1 MPPKKLDAEKCKEFA
16 KNPSVNPLTG
26 RAIDPAG
33 ATAKTLAKDC
43 EKLGASVAVAAAGP
57 SRPAAPPAPAA
68 GFEVNDYLSGKHIV
82 FSGFRSK
89 EYADLLATVGC
100 VVGDSVTKATIFV
113 VAADPE
119 EKSGKLDKARKM
131 GLPILSREQFEKGY
145 LLPQASLSPGA
156 SSSVAKSSSSSSHAA
171 KSESSSSSSPS
182 SSKKAEAGRVK
193 IAPEVDKLSKA
204 YSPYYYGTGALMDFA
219 DTLKLSEKTTYL
231 INRIGNLTEEISDL
245 FSELT
250 MEVNTSVEPESLS
263 HIPVLAEKPGGKKRD
278 PTIWKYSFD
287 RNRDFTSGVYLRKL
301 LKKNAKVIV
310 PGDAFVSV
318 KTKYND
324 PVYFVNEGKT
334 ATIAEYQQKDN
345 VASVPFWLTKILLKT
360 GKPIHEIAELYSKV
374 PIRYVIYPM
383 RDQDKLGAE
392 ELLVYNAKSKKDE
405 YVSLEN
411 GEFYTNFYGM
421 EREL

>member
-1 MPPKKLDAEKCKEFA
+1 M
-16 KNPSVNPLTG
+16 
-26 RAIDPAG
+26 
-33 ATAKTLAKDC
+33 
-43 EKLGASVAVAAAGP
+43 
-57 SRPAAPPAPAA
+57 
-68 GFEVNDYLSGKHIV
+68 
-82 FSGFRSK
+82 
-89 EYADLLATVGC
+89 DL
-100 VVGDSVTKATIFV
+100 
-113 VAADPE
+113 
-119 EKSGKLDKARKM
+119 
-131 GLPILSREQFEKGY
+131 
-145 LLPQASLSPGA
+145 
-156 SSSVAKSSSSSSHAA
+156 
-171 KSESSSSSSPS
+171 
-182 SSKKAEAGRVK
+182 
-193 IAPEVDKLSKA
+193 
-204 YSPYYYGTGALMDFA
+204 A
-219 DTLKLSEKTTYL
+219 DTLQLNEKTTYL
-231 INRIGNLTEEISDL
+231 INRIGNLTEEINDL

-250 MEVNTSVEPESLS
+250 VEVNAAVEPENLS

-334 ATIAEYQQKDN
+334 ATVAEYQQKDN

-383 RDQDKLGAE
+383 NDQDKLGAE

-405 YVSLEN
+405 YVSLDD

-421 EREL
+421 EQES

>member
-1 MPPKKLDAEKCKEFA
+1 MPPKKMDAEKCKEFA
-16 KNPSVNPLTG
+16 KNPAVNPLTG

-33 ATAKTLAKDC
+33 ATAKALAKDC
-43 EKLGASVAVAAAGP
+43 EKLTPAATAAAAAGP

-68 GFEVNDYLSGKHIV
+68 AAGFEVNDYLRGKHVV

-89 EYADLLATVGC
+89 QYADLLATVGC
-100 VVGDSVTKATIFV
+100 VVGDSVTKATFMV
-113 VAADPE
+113 VAADPD
-119 EKSGKLDKARKM
+119 EKSGKLDKARAMKV
-131 GLPILSREQFEKGY
+131 PILSREQFEKGY
-145 LLPQASLSPGA
+145 LMPEESLSPGA
-156 SSSVAKSSSSSSHAA
+156 SSSAAKSSSSA
-171 KSESSSSSSPS
+171 SSSPS
-182 SSKKAEAGRVK
+182 SSQKAEIGRAK

-204 YSPYYYGTGALMDFA
+204 YTPYYYGTGALMDLA

-250 MEVNTSVEPESLS
+250 VEVNTAAEPENLS

-301 LKKNAKVIV
+301 IKKNAKVIV
-310 PGDAFVSV
+310 PGDAFVPV

-334 ATIAEYQQKDN
+334 AVVAEYQQKDN
-345 VASVPFWLTKILLKT
+345 VASVPEWLTKILLKT

-383 RDQDKLGAE
+383 SQQDKLGDE
-392 ELLVYNAKSKKDE
+392 ELLVYNAKAKRDE
-405 YVSLEN
+405 YVSLDD
-411 GEFYTNFYGM
+411 GEFYTNFYGL
-421 EREL
+421 ENA

>member
-33 ATAKTLAKDC
+33 ATAKALAKDC
-43 EKLGASVAVAAAGP
+43 EKLGAGAPAAAGP

-68 GFEVNDYLSGKHIV
+68 GFEVNDFLRGKHVV

-100 VVGDSVTKATIFV
+100 VVGDSVTKATFMV
-113 VAADPE
+113 VAADPD
-119 EKSGKLDKARKM
+119 EKSGKLDKARAMKV
-131 GLPILSREQFEKGY
+131 PILSREQFEKGY
-145 LLPQASLSPGA
+145 LRPQAPEPSA
-156 SSSVAKSSSSSSHAA
+156 SSSSSSA
-171 KSESSSSSSPS
+171 SPS
-182 SSKKAEAGRVK
+182 SSQKAELGRVK

-204 YSPYYYGTGALMDFA
+204 YSPYYYGTGALMDLA
-219 DTLKLSEKTTYL
+219 DTLKLSEKTVYL

-250 MEVNTSVEPESLS
+250 VEVNTAPEPEDLS

-287 RNRDFTSGVYLRKL
+287 RDRDFTAGIYLRKL

-310 PGDAFVSV
+310 PGDAFVPV
-318 KTKYND
+318 KTKYDNS
-324 PVYFVNEGKT
+324 VYFVTEGSKDI
-334 ATIAEYQQKDN
+334 AVAEYQQKDK
-345 VASVPFWLTKILLKT
+345 VASVPEWLTRMLLKA
-360 GKPIHEIAELYSKV
+360 GKPIHEIAELYRKV

-392 ELLVYNAKSKKDE
+392 ELLVYNAKAKDDE
-405 YVSLEN
+405 YVSLDDA
-411 GEFYTNFYGM
+411 GFYTNFYV
-421 EREL
+421 

>member
-33 ATAKTLAKDC
+33 ATAKAIAKDC
-43 EKLGASVAVAAAGP
+43 EKLGASASAAGP

-68 GFEVNDYLSGKHIV
+68 VPFEVNDYLRGKHIV

-119 EKSGKLDKARKM
+119 EKSGKLDKARNMKV
-131 GLPILSREQFEKGY
+131 PILSREQFEKGY

-156 SSSVAKSSSSSSHAA
+156 SSSVAKSSSLSSHAA
-171 KSESSSSSSPS
+171 KSSSSSPS
-182 SSKKAEAGRVK
+182 SSKKAEIGRAK

-204 YSPYYYGTGALMDFA
+204 YSPYYYGTGALMDLA
-219 DTLKLSEKTTYL
+219 DTLQLNEKTTYL
-231 INRIGNLTEEISDL
+231 INRIGNLTEEINDL

-250 MEVNTSVEPESLS
+250 VEVNAAVEPENLS

-334 ATIAEYQQKDN
+334 ATVAEYQQKDN

-360 GKPIHEIAELYSKV
+360 GKPIHEIAELYGKV

-383 RDQDKLGAE
+383 RDQDKLGDE

-405 YVSLEN
+405 YVSLDD

-421 EREL
+421 EQES